1 MKELLKKELEFTS
14 LKLTYFFI
22 LFGLMTFIPGYPI
35 LLGAF
40 FVSLGIFQT
49 FEDARLQNDVLFTV
63 LLPIKKKDVVSARY
77 LYVIIVEA
85 LFFALCAI
93 ITAIR
98 MTIMRNSQ
106 VYLANVMMNANL
118 SYLGYIL
125 IILGL
130 FNTIFLKGF
139 FKTGYYV
146 GKPFLWYG
154 AASFLVV
161 AVAETIHHFPG
172 FKMLNS
178 PTEGLNAQ
186 AAILLSGTIF
196 YILSTLF
203 SWKKSLSDFEL
214 LDL

>member
-98 MTIMRNSQ
+98 MTVMRNSH
-106 VYLANVMMNANL
+106 VYLENAMMNANL

-125 IILGL
+125 IVLSL
-130 FNTIFLKGF
+130 FNTIFLNKF

-146 GKPFLWYG
+146 GKPFLMYAV
-154 AASFLVV
+154 AAFIVV
-161 AVAETIHHFPG
+161 AIAETIHHFPVL
-172 FKMLNS
+172 KMLNS
-178 PTEGLNAQ
+178 PKEDLGIQ
-186 AAILLSGTIF
+186 AAIFSISAIF
-196 YILSTLF
+196 FILSTLV
-203 SWKKSLSDFEL
+203 SWKKSQSDFEL